1 MSKQAKEFIGCKVKN
16 LGRGNIMVKSEKK
29 SREKFVFNYDIAE
42 SIIEYAHKITQEG
55 LTKGTWGNISVRDG
69 GYIYITPSGFPYDK
83 LTPKY
88 ITVVNSG
95 GQKVCGELNPS
106 SELPLHIEIYEKR
119 ADIHAIIH
127 THPVYSTIV
136 SITQK
141 EIPPIV
147 EDAVMILGEYLH
159 VSEYAL
165 PGTVELAQNAF
176 KALGYNH
183 CVFLRNHGLVT
194 VGENIHEAFV
204 ATLVAEKTA
213 QIYIEALKV
222 GNVSVLP
229 DEHAKLLREKYLKSY
244 RQK

>member
-1 MSKQAKEFIGCKVKN
+1 MAK
-16 LGRGNIMVKSEKK
+16 KK
-29 SREKFVFNYDIAE
+29 MQDFSFNYDIAE
-42 SIIEYAHKITQEG
+42 SIIQYARKVTEEG

-88 ITVVNSG
+88 ITVVDCEGN
-95 GQKVCGELNPS
+95 KVYGELTPS
-106 SELPLHIEIYEKR
+106 SELPLHIEIYDKR
-119 ADIHAIIH
+119 ADVHAVIH
-127 THPVYSTIV
+127 THPIYSTIV
-136 SITQK
+136 SITLQ

-147 EDAVMILGEYLH
+147 EDAVMILGESLF

-165 PGTVELAQNAF
+165 PGTKELAKNAV
-176 KALGYNH
+176 KSLGDNH
-183 CVFLRNHGLVT
+183 CVFLKNHGLVA
-194 VGENIHEAFV
+194 VGENLHEAFV

-213 QIYIEALKV
+213 QIYFEALKI

-229 DEHAKLLREKYLKSY
+229 SEHARVLREKYLKSY